1 MTGSPHGAEARRS
14 TRAPASPSWRWLRR
28 LAVVTLVL
36 TYALL
41 ALGSTVRVTKSG
53 MGCPSWP
60 LCFGQVGPID
70 QFHTLLEQLHRYLA
84 AIVSVG
90 VLAVAL
96 QAWRLRPNRALR
108 PALYAVAILALQIVL
123 GGVSV
128 LAHNAPATVA
138 FHLAGALLLLAATT
152 VTDR

>member
-1 MTGSPHGAEARRS
+1 
-14 TRAPASPSWRWLRR
+14 LRR
-28 LAVVTLVL
+28 LAVATLVL
-36 TYALL
+36 TYGLL

-70 QFHTLLEQLHRYLA
+70 LFHTLLEQLHRYLA

-96 QAWRLRPNRALR
+96 QAWRLRLNRALR
-108 PALYAVAILALQIVL
+108 PAL
-123 GGVSV
+123 
-128 LAHNAPATVA
+128 
-138 FHLAGALLLLAATT
+138 
-152 VTDR
+152 